1 MPPHLVLF
9 GALDRHNFGDLLFP
23 HNLSKL
29 LPNLT
34 IEFAGLA
41 DRDLRPWGGHLVK
54 SLASIKMDE
63 NTILI
68 HCGGELLTC
77 TAFQAAVMLQTPEQ
91 AEQAIAKFDA
101 NPEAAARWAAEALNT
116 HRAIPYVA
124 SQNWGKVIF
133 NAVGGV
139 EWPLLK
145 HTQQNEVAA
154 ALKQANWVSVRDH
167 VTQAHLK
174 AAGIL
179 AHLCP
184 DPAVMVKECF
194 DEVIQEH
201 RQQGEVAE
209 MRRAFP
215 PGFIACQ
222 FSAEFGDD
230 KALDQLA
237 RGLGRVCAQTGLGVV
252 LFRAGAAPWHDQIEP
267 YKRLKQKLPEN
278 TVRIFNSLHLWDIC
292 ALIASS
298 RTFCGSSLHGSIVA
312 MTYGLPHVALMG
324 PQGVSQFGKVAAYL
338 ETWEPSDQAS
348 CFSVDKAERAL
359 IKSLT
364 QSNEQL
370 ESSAVCMA
378 KNYKAS
384 QQQWAAS
391 LIS

>member
-1 MPPHLVLF
+1 MSPRLILF
-9 GALDRHNFGDLLFP
+9 GAFDRHNFGDLLFP
-23 HNLSKL
+23 HIVSKL
-29 LPNLT
+29 LPDRPV
-34 IEFAGLA
+34 EFAGLA

-54 SLASIKMDE
+54 SLPSINRDE
-63 NTILI
+63 NTTLI

-77 TAFQAAVMLQTPEQ
+77 TAYEAAVMLQLPEQ
-91 AEQAIAKFDA
+91 AEQAIALYDA
-101 NPEAAARWAAEALNT
+101 DVEAATQWAAEVLQTNCT
-116 HRAIPYVA
+116 IPYVVGPA
-124 SQNWGKVIF
+124 AGSMIF

-154 ALKQANWVSVRDH
+154 ALKQASWVSVRDH

-201 RQQGEVAE
+201 RQQGEVADIL
-209 MRRAFP
+209 RTYP
-215 PGFIACQ
+215 QGFIACQ

-230 KALDQLA
+230 ETLDQLA

-312 MTYGLPHVALMG
+312 MTYGLPHAGLMA
-324 PQGVSQFGKVAAYL
+324 PQHINRPGKVAAYM
-338 ETWEPSDQAS
+338 ETWEPESLAR
-348 CFSVDKAERAL
+348 CVKVEEAEKAL
-359 IKSLT
+359 IEALA
-364 QSNEQL
+364 QSKEQL
-370 ESSAVCMA
+370 EKSAA
-378 KNYKAS
+378 TLARLYRQNHH
-384 QQQWAAS
+384 QWVT
-391 LIS
+391 LPD